1 MAELTRK
8 FQNDKEAS
16 NDVAVYGSC
25 NPVHLYEKIKRI
37 GGKNHLIIFYSL
49 WMYRNHISDFDLE
62 AIYRFNSFIIDNI
75 LKNTS

>member
-8 FQNDKEAS
+8 IQNDKEAS

-37 GGKNHLIIFYSL
+37 GGKNHYIIIYSL
-49 WMYRNHISDFDLE
+49 WM
-62 AIYRFNSFIIDNI
+62 
-75 LKNTS
+75 